1 MFPKVLLIFFV
12 FAVAVSARVISWTGY
27 SEESQEAATEAAR
40 AGVAKQ
46 ISVHIDASTSV
57 THSEATS
64 DNGNSEVEKKIKTQN
79 FSRSD
84 LLLNG
89 IRIQVLPK
97 DGKRFG
103 ATATLN
109 LDELVSKYR
118 FKLET
123 LQRTINETEAKAK
136 QALVELRFV
145 ETDRLLATIP
155 GILKSQEPIL
165 EEMSLYTPLDNSM
178 RLKTESAAIQQA
190 LTLALRQLQI
200 SVSKEGNPQ
209 ELGPKSNLLLTVT
222 VAGPK
227 GPVPNFP
234 LLIENG
240 GTALAN
246 AATDA
251 QGAATFQIP
260 ASKLTRGSG
269 EVLIQPAISA
279 NQRNLAGL
287 TSIKVPYQ
295 VSSPVCPLNISCNQ
309 EPSACAAVVDQIS
322 KHFGQVVQDRN
333 AKPVA
338 IRINSTPERTL
349 KNITSYKVSL
359 SISSGTRECK
369 WSGAGAGRTKDE
381 AQTNALKKM
390 DLGNCIETLEA
401 CQ

>member
-64 DNGNSEVEKKIKTQN
+64 DNGNSEVEKRIKTQN

-103 ATATLN
+103 ATATLD

-155 GILKSQEPIL
+155 GILKSQPIL
-165 EEMSLYTPLDNSM
+165 EEISLYTPLDNSM

-227 GPVPNFP
+227 GPIPNFP

-279 NQRNLAGL
+279 NQRNLAVL
-287 TSIKVPYQ
+287 TAIKVPYQ

-309 EPSACAAVVDQIS
+309 EPSACAAVADQIS

-359 SISSGTRECK
+359 SLSSGTRECK